1 MNCIYCEEL
10 ITNPS
15 SEHIIQSALGS
26 KLKSSNLLCADC
38 NNYFSRKDSGY
49 MDSCLV
55 DPFNLFRNLFSI
67 WGDRRTPP
75 PVLRNVG
82 KIEGKTIH
90 LGPGGTPIFAKS
102 IREESVDENGQL
114 VISVSSP
121 DIEKAKEQ
129 YGHIKKQ
136 FKEDGVKL
144 GSSKKY
150 RSYCNKLLNFN
161 LSFGGELA
169 LKGVLKNIY
178 NFLFYLIRDKGID
191 IPISIQD
198 LNTVRKYLRYNE
210 LSDEVYA
217 SIDYKNPIPV
227 DLNENELS
235 NYIFIFGSE
244 KFKVIFGYFIVFG
257 HVNFSA
263 VLKEGYSGKNFGY
276 GIKHSPIDKSKTI
289 INDIVTPDFDV
300 SVTKNYPLHA
310 NDYFPVAQKKFNQL
324 LRLYFEESSRSVIE
338 DIVNISLS
346 KGRPKEGE
354 QILPE
359 QNEKVAQSISEE
371 FAKFYFK
378 IPSEKNIDLNE

>member
-1 MNCIYCEEL
+1 M
-10 ITNPS
+10 ITTPS

-26 KLKSSNLLCADC
+26 KLKSSKLLCADC

-55 DPFNLFRNLFSI
+55 DQFNLFRNLFSI

-82 KIEGKTIH
+82 EIEGKTIH

-150 RSYCNKLLNFN
+150 RLYCDELLRFNF
-161 LSFGGELA
+161 SFGGELA

-178 NFLFYLIRDKGID
+178 NFLFYLIRDKEIE

-198 LNTVRKYLRYNE
+198 LDTVRKYLRNNE
-210 LSDEVYA
+210 SSDEVYA

-244 KFKVIFGYFIVFG
+244 YFKVIFGYFIVFG

-289 INDIVTPDFDV
+289 IEDIEIPTFDA
-300 SVTKNYPLHA
+300 SITKNYPLHA
-310 NDYFPVAQKKFNQL
+310 NDYFPVAQEKFSQL
-324 LRLYFEESSRSVIE
+324 LKLYFEESSRSIFE

-346 KGRPKEGE
+346 ERWPKEGE

-359 QNEKVAQSISEE
+359 HNKKVSRSISEK

-378 IPSEKNIDLNE
+378 IPSEEDVDLDE